1 MRHDALSFDMVLHFK
16 IGFWI
21 ACAVTCYSNAFA
33 ACKLDSPTPNPSAV
47 NEFLLKP
54 QSMLAGPIGNKR
66 EALELS
72 TAVSEIVAA
81 GMNPAVVQAFKVIL
95 PGASLPQKEAIGEG
109 FYNAMTHCL
118 RIDSQTASR
127 IETAI
132 PTIGDRDVSLAYAR
146 AALLSE
152 LFAGSSHLGNLIP
165 SVATKPQVKGE
176 QLIGEPTVSNPG
188 SLKLADPFGSPDIW
202 R

>member
-1 MRHDALSFDMVLHFK
+1 M
-16 IGFWI
+16 
-21 ACAVTCYSNAFA
+21 
-33 ACKLDSPTPNPSAV
+33 

-54 QSMLAGPIGNKR
+54 ESMLAGQIGNKR

-72 TAVSEIVAA
+72 TTVSEIVAA
-81 GMNPAVVQAFKVIL
+81 GMSPAVVQAFKLIL
-95 PGASLPQKEAIGEG
+95 PRASLPQKEAIGEG

-118 RIDSQTASR
+118 RIDSQTATR

-152 LFAGSSHLGNLIP
+152 LFADTSHIGNLIP
-165 SVATKPQVKGE
+165 SAATKPQARGG

-188 SLKLADPFGSPDIW
+188 NLKLADPFGSPDIW